1 MCMVHSRPSQQPK
14 RRQPLLRNNQPKL
27 VLNWPLKSR
36 HWRSHQKQLYPPRTR
51 RPPPLLCM
59 HVKCKRRW
67 SKVHSEHVH
76 AKCVPVLHS
85 VVQRHWLCHGI
96 QDFPASRCQPE
107 IGKCLINIFQIDVR
121 KMCARP
127 ITLHRA
133 QCLRPDILLEKCPR
147 LFNLTLWKN
156 FWIIDS
162 NILNLPFLDL
172 PYWSTFIST

>member
-1 MCMVHSRPSQQPK
+1 MQYSFKEKSIFKLMCLVHSRPSQQPK
-14 RRQPLLRNNQPKL
+14 RRQPPLRNNQPKL

-76 AKCVPVLHS
+76 AKCVQVLHS

-107 IGKCLINIFQIDVR
+107 IGKCLINIF
-121 KMCARP
+121 KL
-127 ITLHRA
+127 T
-133 QCLRPDILLEKCPR
+133 LEKCAQDQLR
-147 LFNLTLWKN
+147 C
-156 FWIIDS
+156 IE
-162 NILNLPFLDL
+162 LNVCVQT
-172 PYWSTFIST
+172 SC